1 MSINDA
7 TPQMWN
13 MINKQSTY
21 VDEPPEPPA
30 WTLTPNKA
38 KKYDS
43 EKPAIDLVCADYILG
58 TADVLTFGAKKYGKK
73 NYLEGKGDPDYIN
86 RLYSAIQRHLLAFQ
100 KGELL
105 DAESGKPHLFH
116 ASAGLAMLV
125 DMEAHQ

>member
-13 MINKQSTY
+13 NAYRKAVE
-21 VDEPPEPPA
+21 VDPPKAPE
-30 WTLTPNKA
+30 WTLTPTKA
-38 KKYDS
+38 KKFDS
-43 EKPAIDLVCADYILG
+43 EKPAVDLVCPAYILG
-58 TADVLTFGAKKYGKK
+58 TADVLTFGAHKYGRK
-73 NYLEGKGDPDYIN
+73 NYLEGKGDPEYVA

-100 KGELL
+100 MGELL
-105 DAESGKPHLFH
+105 DDESGKPHLFH